1 MKSFTDV
8 GTGDLEKLIFV
19 QRAKTYL
26 EEIIFLKL
34 FEDRALDLDKV
45 IGHHYK
51 KKHFIVVIERDI

>member
-1 MKSFTDV
+1 M
-8 GTGDLEKLIFV
+8 
-19 QRAKTYL
+19 YL
-26 EEIIFLKL
+26 EEIIFLKF